1 MIWKRKQVTF
11 VVKNPVGIVYIYNQ
25 LALELI
31 ICRRIHWSGSRG
43 GGLYRSTR
51 YHGGWRIK
59 GINEWSKGRRVKSI
73 GGRGVG
79 R

>member
-43 GGLYRSTR
+43 GGYTGQLGTMGD
-51 YHGGWRIK
+51 GGLK
-59 GINEWSKGRRVKSI
+59 GSMNGP
-73 GGRGVG
+73 RGEGLKV
-79 R
+79 